1 MFLQVLL
8 ISIIFIGFAV
18 VGFAVKIIFTK
29 SGEFP
34 ETKVGHNKE
43 LRKRKIYCIKTEQK
57 IIDKKIKKM
66 KQLESASCSSCI

>member
-1 MFLQVLL
+1 MFLQILL

-29 SGEFP
+29 SGKFP
-34 ETKVGHNKE
+34 ETMVGHNKE

-57 IIDKKIKKM
+57 IIDNKIKKM
-66 KQLESASCSSCI
+66 NRSQGPSCSSC